1 MMKKK
6 DVLVNLIK
14 EQEKRV
20 KDLEV
25 SCAKTK
31 QDAITAPGSNV
42 SHSDTTKFQ
51 LSNLVLGLER
61 RVFEAKTA
69 LSLLKS
75 LPTEIEIIIRV
86 GSLFT
91 LKNLSN
97 KKKINYLLVLTAG
110 GECFEVGNEE
120 ILSISKDTPLAK
132 EVMGMEKGDEI
143 EFRGNTFKVIDVQ

>member
-1 MMKKK
+1 MRKE
-6 DVLVNLIK
+6 DVLTSLIK

-20 KDLEV
+20 EDLEK

-31 QDAITAPGSNV
+31 QDAIDAPGSNV

-61 RVFEAKTA
+61 RLLEAKTA

-75 LPTEIEIIIRV
+75 LPVRTESVIRV

-91 LKNLSN
+91 LKNLSSGKN
-97 KKKINYLLVLTAG
+97 TNYLLVSIAG
-110 GECFEVGNEE
+110 GECFEVGKEE
-120 ILSISKDTPLAK
+120 ILSISEDAPLVK
-132 EVMGMEKGDEI
+132 EIIGMEKGDKV
-143 EFRGNTFKVIDVQ
+143 EFREKSFEIIDVQ